1 MSRTS
6 RIEYTLCFKAGAVV
20 LKPSVMKINQTLLGC
35 FLLLAPFLAFSQVA
49 TTDSLAKAHAAD
61 SLTKLHQK
69 DSLAKHDSTLVA
81 KKDSVPVVKNCYTE
95 WTDAFRT
102 RGAKAVPDG
111 MQQVVIAL
119 KGDDGSHCYMGQVEV
134 VGGKIKPPLYF
145 QKQNGEYH
153 LVSLVGKK
161 IEPAFEGTMSADE
174 LYAIKDGMSIVFRT
188 TDKEYGRIFFYKFVN
203 TSSQGNKTANS
214 PSDLIK
220 E

>member
-1 MSRTS
+1 
-6 RIEYTLCFKAGAVV
+6 
-20 LKPSVMKINQTLLGC
+20 MKINHSLLGC
-35 FLLLAPFLAFSQVA
+35 FLLLAPFFASSQVTGSA
-49 TTDSLAKAHAAD
+49 DSLAKAHAAD
-61 SLTKLHQK
+61 SLAKLHQQ

-102 RGAKAVPDG
+102 RGAKPVPDG

-119 KGDDGSHCYMGQVEV
+119 KGDESSHCYMGQVEV

-145 QKQNGEYH
+145 QKENGEYH
-153 LVSLVGKK
+153 LVSVVGKK
-161 IEPAFEGTMSADE
+161 IEPAFQASMSADE

-203 TSSQGNKTANS
+203 SSSQGNKTASS
-214 PSDLIK
+214 PSELIK